1 MLKSVLSFLQP
12 DFLLPILLLAV
23 DLFEVQ
29 TAKALFKAFY
39 VGLDLFQQALSLF
52 DLFFGFLNL
61 LEMPLDDL
69 QPIIVYFRR
78 VKGELRHV

>member
-29 TAKALFKAFY
+29 TAKALFEAFY
-39 VGLDLFQQALSLF
+39 VGLDLLQLALSLF

-69 QPIIVYFRR
+69 
-78 VKGELRHV
+78 